1 MSLLKGLHHA
11 ALRCCGKAEMDDV
24 ITFYCDVLGMKRLR
38 SCGEGVEAGAMLD
51 TGSGVIELFA
61 NAEPGRKPGQV
72 DHIALATDQVDECM
86 AACAKEGL
94 KIIMPPKDIVV
105 PCETPYPLRIAFVE
119 GKAGEIIECCDE
131 K

>member
-38 SCGEGVEAGAMLD
+38 SWGEGVEAGAMLD

-61 NAEPGRKPGQV
+61 NAERG
-72 DHIALATDQVDECM
+72 
-86 AACAKEGL
+86 KE
-94 KIIMPPKDIVV
+94 
-105 PCETPYPLRIAFVE
+105 
-119 GKAGEIIECCDE
+119 
-131 K
+131 